1 MKQCVYT
8 VDSAVSVLGSSW
20 VQITGKPV
28 LETKFQRKE
37 RGWGDMGVRG
47 VGVLRH
53 TPMCVNWVHMP
64 TDSTE
69 HQTRDKAHGQSLQLP
84 SSGYTGRNCF

>member
-1 MKQCVYT
+1 
-8 VDSAVSVLGSSW
+8 
-20 VQITGKPV
+20 
-28 LETKFQRKE
+28 
-37 RGWGDMGVRG
+37 MGVRG